1 MFVNTLQIYK
11 VKLTQRR
18 VLNEILLNRVE
29 CSEFLIHSQCI
40 VLFYQSPGK
49 GSLFEEKGEEAIS
62 WLIEMNSNELSTKH
76 VAFCGL

>member
-1 MFVNTLQIYK
+1 MSCNKNWHKEELW
-11 VKLTQRR
+11 
-18 VLNEILLNRVE
+18 NEILLNRVE
-29 CSEFLIHSQCI
+29 VSEFLIHSQCI

-62 WLIEMNSNELSTKH
+62 RLIEMNSNELSTKH